1 MFDKLPPFVHVAA
14 RFLARAR
21 RIIAREFVL
30 IQRDSKHQT
39 IAIFVFAGVCA
50 LTFGLALHGMQR
62 AEARLSSRVVAYYA
76 LRDFAP
82 GETIDVTSVFA
93 RRIPMIALAPS
104 TLTSS
109 PASLVTRQHVAKGD
123 VFSTTNTHTDPQIH
137 LPHGWRLVMVV
148 PVIPMPNLAP
158 GSRIDIVVNAEVVAA
173 RVLVDDVIDDGRQ
186 VLVAVPAE
194 HAAVVATLA
203 VAGEISLISS

>member
-14 RFLARAR
+14 RLLARAR

>member
-14 RFLARAR
+14 RLLARGR
-21 RIIAREFVL
+21 RIVAREFVL

-39 IAIFVFAGVCA
+39 IAIFLFAGICA
-50 LTFGLALHGMQR
+50 LTFGVALHGMQR

-76 LRDFAP
+76 MRDFAP
-82 GETIDVTSVFA
+82 GEVIDASAVFA
-93 RRIPMIALAPS
+93 RHIPMIALAPS

-123 VFSTTNTHTDPQIH
+123 VFSTTNVHTDPQLH
-137 LPHGWRLVMVV
+137 VPPGWRLVMVV

-158 GSRIDIVVNAEVVAA
+158 GSKVDIVVNAEVVAA
-173 RVLVDDVIDDGRQ
+173 RVLVDDVIDKGRQ